1 MSKTVK
7 VVEAAAI
14 LGVSPQYVRVAMQ
27 QGVLKIGSAVKMSSM
42 WTYNIQ
48 ADKLS
53 EAVGHDISEELSLI
67 RR

>member
-27 QGVLKIGSAVKMSSM
+27 QGVLKIGSAIKMSSM